1 MADTENRPWEEVDR
15 LAALGDEAALES
27 FVGGLTPTEM
37 GHALAHLS
45 EDRRQRILTTL
56 RPEGAAGILDEIPDA
71 QARELVESLRP
82 EAAAAIVVEMPSDE
96 QADLIGSL
104 ESEYAAAILEN
115 MEPAQ
120 ADELRVLVE
129 YPNDVAGGLMV
140 TELLRFIETETIGDV
155 ISTLQSEGDKYRDF
169 DVQYSYVV
177 SVEGRLI
184 GVLRLRSLLLATP
197 AQPISSVM
205 IASPLSVPVDHSLDD
220 LADFFER
227 HNFLGVP
234 VVDADGILVGVVKR
248 HDVESAMTDRADN
261 DYLKSQGIV
270 AGEELRT
277 MPILRRCRRRLGW
290 LSINVLLNIMAAS
303 VIALYQDTLSAV
315 IALAVFL
322 PIISDMSGCSGN
334 QAVAVSIRELALG
347 LIQPKE
353 AMRVWGRE
361 IVVGAINGT
370 VLGLII
376 AGAAWLWKGNVFL
389 GLAVGIA
396 LALNTV
402 ISVSIGG
409 CVPLVLKRFN
419 IDPALASG
427 PVLTTVTDICGF
439 FLVLG
444 LATLWL
450 ARMVV

>member
-1 MADTENRPWEEVDR
+1 
-15 LAALGDEAALES
+15 
-27 FVGGLTPTEM
+27 
-37 GHALAHLS
+37 
-45 EDRRQRILTTL
+45 
-56 RPEGAAGILDEIPDA
+56 
-71 QARELVESLRP
+71 
-82 EAAAAIVVEMPSDE
+82 
-96 QADLIGSL
+96 
-104 ESEYAAAILEN
+104 
-115 MEPAQ
+115 
-120 ADELRVLVE
+120 
-129 YPNDVAGGLMV
+129 MV
-140 TELLRFIETETIGDV
+140 TELLRFVETETVAGV
-155 ISTLQSEGDKYRDF
+155 IATLQTEGEKYRDF
-169 DVQYSYVV
+169 EVQYSYVV
-177 SVEGRLI
+177 SAEGRLI
-184 GVLRLRSLLLATP
+184 GVLRLRSLLLASP
-197 AQPISSVM
+197 AQPISNIM
-205 IASPLSVPVDHSLDD
+205 IESPLSVPVDEPLDR

-227 HNFLGVP
+227 HQFLGVP
-234 VVDADGILVGVVKR
+234 VVDGKGVLLGVVKR
-248 HDVESAMTDRADN
+248 HDVEAAMADRADN

-290 LSINVLLNIMAAS
+290 LSINVVLNIMAAS

-347 LIQPKE
+347 LIQPTE
-353 AMRVWGRE
+353 ALRVWGKE

-376 AGAAWLWKGNVFL
+376 AVAAWLWKGNVFL

-402 ISVSIGG
+402 VSVSIGG

-444 LATLWL
+444 LATMWL
-450 ARMVV
+450 TRMAA

>member
-1 MADTENRPWEEVDR
+1 
-15 LAALGDEAALES
+15 
-27 FVGGLTPTEM
+27 M

-205 IASPLSVPVDHSLDD
+205 IASPLSVPV
-220 LADFFER
+220 
-227 HNFLGVP
+227 
-234 VVDADGILVGVVKR
+234 
-248 HDVESAMTDRADN
+248 DVESAMTDRADN

>member
-1 MADTENRPWEEVDR
+1 
-15 LAALGDEAALES
+15 
-27 FVGGLTPTEM
+27 
-37 GHALAHLS
+37 
-45 EDRRQRILTTL
+45 
-56 RPEGAAGILDEIPDA
+56 
-71 QARELVESLRP
+71 
-82 EAAAAIVVEMPSDE
+82 
-96 QADLIGSL
+96 
-104 ESEYAAAILEN
+104 
-115 MEPAQ
+115 
-120 ADELRVLVE
+120 
-129 YPNDVAGGLMV
+129 
-140 TELLRFIETETIGDV
+140 
-155 ISTLQSEGDKYRDF
+155 
-169 DVQYSYVV
+169 
-177 SVEGRLI
+177 
-184 GVLRLRSLLLATP
+184 
-197 AQPISSVM
+197 
-205 IASPLSVPVDHSLDD
+205 
-220 LADFFER
+220 
-227 HNFLGVP
+227 
-234 VVDADGILVGVVKR
+234 
-248 HDVESAMTDRADN
+248 
-261 DYLKSQGIV
+261 
-270 AGEELRT
+270 